1 MKYHISL
8 LASPFKT
15 FSCHSAHI
23 SRLLF
28 QKCYT
33 FKCNLLAWIF
43 SLYLRPRCQ
52 IYCVHLRDGAPK
64 KMAEVSL
71 KGRFIRQGNW
81 NHTVLFFFFVCLR
94 ECEVNGFSRVCGL
107 ISQRILLR
115 CLKWLFP
122 CRLCKVPTLFPFY
135 FFRDFEVSSVSSFT
149 KLSFHVRHY
158 AWSPHE
164 TKLSDSDVR
173 CYMLF
178 YVFDEQPWLLPWY
191 KKIFFFPSLI
201 FPFSPAPWRRFLV
214 DSHWVTQ
221 RWNYLCETLVIT
233 ITST

>member
-1 MKYHISL
+1 
-8 LASPFKT
+8 
-15 FSCHSAHI
+15 
-23 SRLLF
+23 
-28 QKCYT
+28 
-33 FKCNLLAWIF
+33 
-43 SLYLRPRCQ
+43 
-52 IYCVHLRDGAPK
+52 
-64 KMAEVSL
+64 MAEVSL
-71 KGRFIRQGNW
+71 KERFIRQRSW
-81 NHTVLFFFFVCLR
+81 NHTVLFFFVCLC
-94 ECEVNGFSRVCGL
+94 ESEVNGFSRVCGL

-135 FFRDFEVSSVSSFT
+135 FSFLFEVSSVSSLT

-191 KKIFFFPSLI
+191 EKVSFFSFTD
-201 FPFSPAPWRRFLV
+201 FPFFSGSLAMILPGGQSLG
-214 DSHWVTQ
+214 
-221 RWNYLCETLVIT
+221 
-233 ITST
+233 

>member
-1 MKYHISL
+1 MSDL
-8 LASPFKT
+8 LCTSERR
-15 FSCHSAHI
+15 SA
-23 SRLLF
+23 
-28 QKCYT
+28 Q
-33 FKCNLLAWIF
+33 
-43 SLYLRPRCQ
+43 
-52 IYCVHLRDGAPK
+52 
-64 KMAEVSL
+64 KMAKVSL
-71 KGRFIRQGNW
+71 KERFIRQGSW
-81 NHTVLFFFFVCLR
+81 NHTVLFFSFVCLC
-94 ECEVNGFSRVCGL
+94 ESEVNGFSRVCGL

-122 CRLCKVPTLFPFY
+122 CRLCKVPSLFPFY
-135 FFRDFEVSSVSSFT
+135 FSFLFEVSSVSSLT
-149 KLSFHVRHY
+149 KLSFHVQHY

-191 KKIFFFPSLI
+191 KKIFFPSLI
-201 FPFSPAPWRRFLV
+201 FPFSPAPWRRFFVV
-214 DSHWVTQ
+214 DSHWVTR